1 MSDWKEELAEYL
13 ADREANGEAYSS
25 WKDKP
30 WRPKDVYRKNRLN
43 NWLRDKLLEHIVE
56 EMRQFSPV
64 DFMTKPVDKGDN
76 ND

>member
-30 WRPKDVYRKNRLN
+30 WRPKDVYREKQEN
-43 NWLRDKLLEHIVE
+43 NWLRDRLLEHAE
-56 EMRQFSPV
+56 EMRQFRSV
-64 DFMTKPVDKGDN
+64 DFMTKPVDKGNN

>member
-1 MSDWKEELAEYL
+1 MSE
-13 ADREANGEAYSS
+13 

-56 EMRQFSPV
+56 EMRAV
-64 DFMTKPVDKGDN
+64 DSMTKPVDKGDN
-76 ND
+76 NDRRPID